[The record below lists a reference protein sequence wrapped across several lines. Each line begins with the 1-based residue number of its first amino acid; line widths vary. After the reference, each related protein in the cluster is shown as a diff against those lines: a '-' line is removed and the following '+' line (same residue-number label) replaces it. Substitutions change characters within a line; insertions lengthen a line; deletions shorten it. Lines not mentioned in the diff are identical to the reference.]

1 MLDGDDDDD
10 SAAAAN
16 GQGPKGPRG
25 GKGGAG
31 GQGGK
36 EGEDKPLSSGWKL
49 ALQNFGLKGGQTA
62 EQKVRGASSAGWNRL
77 SLTGCRSD
85 RGRPQDKNP
94 AWDDGV

>member
-36 EGEDKPLSSGWKL
+36 DGEDKPLSSGWKL

-62 EQKVRGASSAGWNRL
+62 EQKVRGGRGLGAAL
-77 SLTGCRSD
+77 GCMLRQGGK
-85 RGRPQDKNP
+85 GRRVP
-94 AWDDGV
+94 APWR